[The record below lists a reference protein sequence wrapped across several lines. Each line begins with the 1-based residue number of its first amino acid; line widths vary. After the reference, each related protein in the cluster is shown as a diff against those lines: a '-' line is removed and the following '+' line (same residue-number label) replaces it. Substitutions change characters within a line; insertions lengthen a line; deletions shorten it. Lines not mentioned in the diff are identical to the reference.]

1 MMPNKN
7 VKREFDPDDTKIF
20 SKESIAGLK
29 IEGRFLIWWNVWTLG
44 LQ

>member
-1 MMPNKN
+1 MSTKN
-7 VKREFDPDDTKIF
+7 VKRDFDSDDTKIF
-20 SKESIAGLK
+20 SKESIVELK